1 MWLWRTGAVSTP
13 WYNGNR
19 ALARRPRRATPWC
32 RGQVSIRGVRKRNL
46 VTYKIE
52 TRGAGLAVSI
62 ELLPDQLN
70 VNFGG
75 CGLVIE
81 LAAHHPRFGS
91 NPRAFEDWQQ
101 RCLDTVRGVLTSD
114 LRIETRSLG
123 GAVRGGWIWRREG
136 EKWVRCGGGG
146 DILMLFGEKWV
157 TEYRDWLAR

>member
-1 MWLWRTGAVSTP
+1 LSRTP
-13 WYNGNR
+13 WPTSIDGR
-19 ALARRPRRATPWC
+19 L
-32 RGQVSIRGVRKRNL
+32 RGDLEELLRGVGARFRFEEYENATW

-52 TRGAGLAVSI
+52 TRAELGLAVSI

-81 LAAHHPRFGS
+81 LAAHHPKFRS
-91 NPRAFEDWQQ
+91 NPRAFEDWRQ
-101 RCLDTVRGVLTSD
+101 RCLDTVRDVLTSD

-123 GAVRGGWIWRREG
+123 GTVRGGWIWRREG
-136 EKWVRCGGGG
+136 ESWVRCGGGG
-146 DILMLFGEKWV
+146 DILMFFGEKRV